1 MTTAEMTAPAQTA
14 VRTITF
20 RDAIREALLEEMQR
34 DPSVFIIGECIELR
48 SAWRT
53 TKDLSLMFPGR
64 VRDTPISEAAIV
76 GAAVGAAMLGMHPV
90 AEVMIGDFVTTCMDE
105 LVNQAGKMRY
115 MFGGQTDLPMVV
127 RIPTGMVKNGGA
139 QHSQTLESW
148 FMHAPG
154 LLVAV
159 PSTPYDAKGMLKTAL
174 RGRDP
179 VLFFEYKMLYGIKGD
194 VPEGDYTVPLGQARI
209 AREGT
214 DATIITWGSMAHKA
228 LAAAETL
235 AAEGRS
241 VEVVDLRTLV
251 PLDTAA
257 ILRSVEKT
265 HRVLVVDEG
274 YRPASAGSEIAALIA
289 EKAFYALD
297 APIKRLASPP
307 VPKPFST
314 PLELATVPQ
323 TDDITRTVRELF

>member
-1 MTTAEMTAPAQTA
+1 MTTLQTPAPVQTA
-14 VRTITF
+14 TRTITF

-34 DPSVFIIGECIELR
+34 DPTVFIIGECVELR

-53 TKDLSLMFPGR
+53 TRDLSVMFPGR

-76 GAAVGAAMLGMHPV
+76 GSAVGAAMLGMHPV
-90 AEVMIGDFVTTCMDE
+90 AEIMIGDFVTTCMDE

-179 VLFFEYKMLYGIKGD
+179 VLFFEYKMLYALKGE

-209 AREGT
+209 ARAGD
-214 DATIITWGSMAHKA
+214 DATIITWGSMVHKA
-228 LAAAETL
+228 LEAAETL
-235 AAEGRS
+235 ADGRS
-241 VEVVDLRTLV
+241 VEVVDLRSLV

-297 APIKRLASPP
+297 APIRRLASPA

-323 TDDITRTVRELF
+323 VDDIVRTVRELF

>member
-1 MTTAEMTAPAQTA
+1 MTTAELTAHAAT
-14 VRTITF
+14 VTRTITF

-34 DPSVFIIGECIELR
+34 DASVFIIGECVELR

-53 TKDLSLMFPGR
+53 TKDLSVLFPGR
-64 VRDTPISEAAIV
+64 VRDTPISESAIV
-76 GAAVGAAMLGMHPV
+76 GAAVGAAMLGMRPV

-115 MFGGQTDLPMVV
+115 MFGGQTDLPLVV
-127 RIPTGMVKNGGA
+127 RIPTGMAKNAAA
-139 QHSQTLESW
+139 QHSQTLEAW

-179 VLFFEYKMLYGIKGD
+179 VLFFEYKMLYAHKGE
-194 VPEGDYTVPLGQARI
+194 VPDEDFTVPLGQARI
-209 AREGT
+209 ARDGT
-214 DATIITWGSMAHKA
+214 DATIVTWGAMVHKA
-228 LAAAETL
+228 TAAAEAL

-241 VEVVDLRTLV
+241 VEVLDLRTLV

-265 HRVLVVDEG
+265 HRVIVADEG
-274 YRPASAGSEIAALIA
+274 YKAASASSEVAALVA

-297 APIKRLASPP
+297 APVKRVASPN
-307 VPKPFST
+307 VPKPFAT
-314 PLELATVPQ
+314 QLELAVLPQ
-323 TDDITRTVRELF
+323 TEDLIRAVRDLF

>member
-1 MTTAEMTAPAQTA
+1 MTPSEMTAPAQTA
-14 VRTITF
+14 VRTLTF

-34 DPSVFIIGECIELR
+34 DPSVFILGECVELR

-90 AEVMIGDFVTTCMDE
+90 AEIMVGDFVTTCMDE

-127 RIPTGMVKNGGA
+127 RIPTGMVKNGAA

-159 PSTPYDAKGMLKTAL
+159 PSTPADAKGMLKTAL

-179 VLFFEYKMLYGIKGD
+179 VLFFEYKMLYGIKGE

-209 AREGT
+209 ARAGD
-214 DATIITWGSMAHKA
+214 DATIITWGSMTHKA

-274 YRPASAGSEIAALIA
+274 YRPASAGSEISALIA

-307 VPKPFST
+307 VPKPFAT

-323 TDDITRTVRELF
+323 VDDILRTVRELF